1 MNFNLFSSKGAAVSF
16 NRRDIRR
23 TMDVYTC
30 DNIYLGTVLAVTAG
44 APVHPGQ
51 NVAPPP
57 AQPSEVNGELLG
69 PMPTM
74 PVGNLGP
81 LNQGAGRAYATVI
94 DPLDGLGTGSLAVG
108 KWWGL
113 RGRYVIP
120 LDAVQTVSL
129 ERVILRVS
137 KDDLRRA

>member
-1 MNFNLFSSKGAAVSF
+1 MSF

-30 DNIYLGTVLAVTAG
+30 DNIYMGTVLAVTDG
-44 APVHPGQ
+44 ASVHARESLVPE
-51 NVAPPP
+51 P
-57 AQPSEVNGELLG
+57 AQASEVSGEMLG
-69 PMPTM
+69 PMPTI

-81 LNQGAGRAYATVI
+81 VNQGARAGYATGAGSPDV
-94 DPLDGLGTGSLAVG
+94 PGPGSLTAG

-129 ERVILRVS
+129 ERVILRIS
-137 KDDLRRA
+137 KDELGRKTG